1 MRFIQDVNG
10 ISVGERNLNNL
21 QNAGEIFSIT
31 ENETHLQEII
41 DLIITERQNRD
52 LVTTYEEE

>member
-10 ISVGERNLNNL
+10 ISVGEHNLNNL

-41 DLIITERQNRD
+41 DLIITERQNRG

>member
-31 ENETHLQEII
+31 ENETLLREII
-41 DLIITERQNRD
+41 DIITTERQNRG
-52 LVTTYEEE
+52 LVTTYEET